1 MRATPSLPPPHGF
14 GEVLAKPAVMC
25 PTPHPPPAP
34 VTGEANA
41 FYATLRGYSAV
52 ISSVLE
58 QAATVVESESSC
70 TAATATLVQFSSFK
84 ESQVRVRVREG

>member
-1 MRATPSLPPPHGF
+1 
-14 GEVLAKPAVMC
+14 MC

-84 ESQVRVRVREG
+84 ESQVRVRVRVRVGVRVRG